1 MTLREIDYALGLW
14 NSQLATAAQNLMDL
28 QSHPSY
34 KRMAAPNSSLQGKTA
49 AQAALAVNTLSMLLR
64 YYELLQGAIR
74 RAEELRRD
82 LPVLFGSEQQVQ
94 QIGQILQSRSIQLPP
109 VQIPLGKRGLL
120 SGIENVDCIS
130 PAALLS
136 TMAKAFEDA
145 KAIVIGIEM
154 AWESLGE
161 NIERASNRITA
172 LQSDFEFLEETE
184 RRKLREVE
192 VQLNQLSQVAA
203 NDPLRASDELAAAA
217 ITSGLD
223 ELDSKVIRCKQLR
236 EQVEADLRGAEALLA
251 NVQSGHRDAGNIH
264 SEVCEKI
271 AVVGFPSP
279 KPDRDIEALG
289 AWLERLKAK
298 YREGA
303 VTAVSIGLRNWT
315 NAAREA
321 LGSDRAATEGG
332 RRLLET
338 RSELRGRLDAL
349 KAKARAYSIAEE
361 KGLMDLAEQARNL
374 LYNRP
379 SALDQAASLVSEY
392 EAKLNFLT
400 GKSVRN

>member
-34 KRMAAPNSSLQGKTA
+34 KRLAAPNGSLQGKTA
-49 AQAALAVNTLSMLLR
+49 VQAALAVNTLSMLLR
-64 YYELLQGAIR
+64 YYELLQGTIS

-94 QIGQILQSRSIQLPP
+94 QIGQILQGRSIQLPP
-109 VQIPLGKRGLL
+109 VQVPLGKRGLL

-145 KAIVIGIEM
+145 KAIVLKIDT
-154 AWESLGE
+154 AWETLGKS
-161 NIERASNRITA
+161 IEWAFSRIAA
-172 LQSDFEFLEETE
+172 LQTDLQFLDEVEC
-184 RRKLREVE
+184 RKLREAE
-192 VQLNQLSQVAA
+192 VQLNQLSQVAT
-203 NDPLRASDELAAAA
+203 NDPLGASDELAAA

-223 ELDSKVIRCKQLR
+223 ELHSKVIRCKQLR
-236 EQVEADLRGAEALLA
+236 EQVATDLRGAETLLT
-251 NVQSGHRDAGNIH
+251 NVQSSHRNACDVYT
-264 SEVCEKI
+264 EVCEKI
-271 AVVGFPSP
+271 AVVRCPPP

-289 AWLERLKAK
+289 SWLERLKAK

-303 VTAVSIGLRNWT
+303 ITAVSIGLRNWT

-321 LGSDRAATEGG
+321 LGSDHSATEGS
-332 RRLLET
+332 RRLLEA

-349 KAKARAYSIAEE
+349 KAKARAYSIVEE
-361 KGLMDLAEQARNL
+361 KGLMALAEQARNL

-400 GKSVRN
+400 SKSVRN